1 MFNPE
6 YLITSML
13 FTNLNKI
20 STGFWLYDLVGSIC
34 LMIIVGYFMN
44 ESSQT
49 KFYNNI
55 TSYWTGKNKYNTITF
70 SSSDKDVSQRY
81 RALMHYISTSSDP
94 TIKNLFEIELKKYN
108 HRIDDDEYHSTIYRV
123 SQPKKFRITDEI
135 EGNVYWSSKDKTEYN
150 GKVSYVEYQNLEI
163 MSKTKTLKDLI
174 SWVEQIEKDYKNYLK
189 NKMLDTHTLVEVSWN
204 TKEDCV
210 EAFYTPWESNVTFE
224 NRFFTG
230 KKEILQKINFFLKNE
245 QWYKDRG
252 IPYTLGILLW
262 GEPGCGKTGFIK
274 ALMNLTKRHGI
285 DIKLNSSFE
294 MDHLKEVI
302 CDDQITKDIIIPQK
316 NRILLF
322 EDIDAMGD
330 VVKDRDLPKDSS
342 EIELE
347 KKITAALKKSSMNKN
362 RRRNRNDNLDTFCTV
377 DKLSNKGNNNLS
389 CFLNIIDGLNEC
401 PGRIIIMTTNKP
413 EYLDKALIRPG
424 RIDIKIHMAKAS
436 LTDINDILNF
446 YWTTDNIYDIKKEW
460 SEKLSHAEVISCCRQ
475 SNDVNETI
483 INIERSVTLKTFDGS
498 KDTNKNG
505 DEVFIST
512 SEKSNTESE
521 QEQSSVYED
530 SSNSSKSTQSSVTD
544 KTNND
549 NEETNNDDEENN
561 NDNEESNDDDEETNN
576 DDEETNNDD
585 EESNYDDDEEET
597 DYDQYEGQEDEVED

>member
-20 STGFWLYDLVGSIC
+20 STGFWIYDLVGSIC
-34 LMIIVGYFMN
+34 LMLLVGYFMN
-44 ESSQT
+44 ENSQT
-49 KFYNNI
+49 KFYNNF

-123 SQPKKFRITDEI
+123 SQSKKFRITNEI

-163 MSKTKTLKDLI
+163 MSKTKTLKELI
-174 SWVEQIEKDYKNYLK
+174 SWVEQIEKDYKIYLK
-189 NKMLDTHTLVEVSWN
+189 NKMLDTHTLVEVTWN
-204 TKEDCV
+204 NKDECCD
-210 EAFYTPWESNVTFE
+210 AFYVPWESNVTFE

-230 KKEILQKINFFLKNE
+230 KKEIIEKINFFLKNE

-285 DIKLNSSFE
+285 DIKLNTSFE
-294 MDHLKEVI
+294 MDRLKEII
-302 CDDQITKDIIIPQK
+302 CDDQITKEIIIPQK

-322 EDIDAMGD
+322 EDIDAMGE
-330 VVKDRDLPKDSS
+330 VVRDRDLPKESS
-342 EIELE
+342 EIEIE
-347 KKITAALKKSSMNKN
+347 KKISEVLKKSSINKS
-362 RRRNRNDNLDTFCTV
+362 RRRNRDDNLGTFCTV
-377 DKLSNKGNNNLS
+377 DKIANKGNNNLS

-436 LTDINDILNF
+436 LNDINDILNF
-446 YWTTDNIYDIKKEW
+446 YWSTNTMYDIKENW
-460 SEKLSHAEVISCCRQ
+460 SEKLSHAEVVSCCRQ
-475 SNDVNETI
+475 SNNVNETI
-483 INIERSVTLKTFDGS
+483 ANIDKTITKKIFDDS
-498 KDTNKNG
+498 KDKTKNG
-505 DEVFIST
+505 DDVFIAN
-512 SEKSNTESE
+512 SESSSNNSE
-521 QEQSSVYED
+521 NEVNSSVYEESSEDND
-530 SSNSSKSTQSSVTD
+530 SDNSNNS
-544 KTNND
+544 
-549 NEETNNDDEENN
+549 NET
-561 NDNEESNDDDEETNN
+561 EESD
-576 DDEETNNDD
+576 
-585 EESNYDDDEEET
+585 
-597 DYDQYEGQEDEVED
+597 

>member
-1 MFNPE
+1 M
-6 YLITSML
+6 
-13 FTNLNKI
+13 

-34 LMIIVGYFMN
+34 LMMIVGYFMN
-44 ESSQT
+44 ENSQT
-49 KFYNNI
+49 KFYNNF
-55 TSYWTGKNKYNTITF
+55 TSYWSGKNKYNTITF

-81 RALMHYISTSSDP
+81 RALMHYISSSNDP

-123 SQPKKFRITDEI
+123 SQAKKFRITDEI

-150 GKVSYVEYQNLEI
+150 GKISYIEYQNLEI

-189 NKMLDTHTLVEVSWN
+189 NKMLDTHTLVEVTWN
-204 TKEDCV
+204 TKEDCI

-230 KKEILQKINFFLKNE
+230 KKEILQKINFFLNNE

-274 ALMNLTKRHGI
+274 ALMNLTKRHGV
-285 DIKLNSSFE
+285 DVKLNSSFE

-342 EIELE
+342 EIEIE
-347 KKITAALKKSSMNKN
+347 KKITEALRKSSMNKN

-377 DKLSNKGNNNLS
+377 DKLSSKGNNNLS

-446 YWTTDNIYDIKKEW
+446 YWSTNTMYTIKESW
-460 SEKLSHAEVISCCRQ
+460 SEQLSHAELISCCRQ
-475 SNDVNETI
+475 SNDINETL
-483 INIERSVTLKTFDGS
+483 INIERAITKKTFDGS
-498 KDTNKNG
+498 TDKIKNG
-505 DEVFIST
+505 DTVFISN
-512 SEKSNTESE
+512 SEKSNTESD
-521 QEQSSVYED
+521 QEQSSAYED
-530 SSNSSKSTQSSVTD
+530 SSKSSQTSQSNLSVVSNKEED
-544 KTNND
+544 D
-549 NEETNNDDEENN
+549 NTEEENDDNSEEDD
-561 NDNEESNDDDEETNN
+561 NDTKEDDNDSEEDDEDYDQEEEDCDQEEE
-576 DDEETNNDD
+576 DD
-585 EESNYDDDEEET
+585 YDDDQEE
-597 DYDQYEGQEDEVED
+597 EVED